1 MIKFKH
7 STGKDLTNKNVV
19 ELSSG
24 ANYHWVLTKI

>member
-7 STGKDLTNKNVV
+7 STGKDLTIKDFA
-19 ELSSG
+19 EWSSG